1 MAAIDLKAL
10 VGRFNE
16 HCRRSLEA
24 AAGLTLSRSHYN
36 VELEHWLIKLADGA
50 DTDIAAILR
59 HYDADHGRLMADL
72 NRGLDRMKTGNARAP
87 SLSPE
92 IVEVAKQAWLLAS
105 VEHGLTKMR
114 SGHLLWA
121 MLADETVSRHVRDSS
136 GQFGKIQADALKRD
150 LLTITANSTEAA
162 SATTS
167 VEGAPAGAG
176 GDEGAPRSGS
186 SAALDQFTIDLTAKA
201 RAGKIDPILG
211 RDTEIRQVVDILT
224 RRRQN
229 NPILTGEAGV
239 GKTAVVEG
247 FALRIAQG
255 DVPPALKDVIIRTL
269 DLGLLQAGAGVK
281 GEFENRLKSVI
292 EEVKASPKPII
303 VFIDEAHQ
311 LIGAGGSAG
320 QGDAANLLK
329 PALARGEL
337 RTIAATTW
345 AEYKKYFEKDAA
357 LTRRFQVVKVEEP
370 SEPLAMAMV
379 RGIVATLE
387 KHHGIRILDEAVEAA
402 VKLSARFIPSR
413 QLPDK
418 AVSLIDTA
426 CARVAMSQAAMP
438 APLEDR
444 VRRIELIDTEVAI
457 LEREMSAGADHGIK
471 KGELLEERFKAD
483 EDRKALETRWEEEK
497 VLAKE
502 IAELRTAI
510 EAPSPAPATAE
521 AGGNG
526 DAAAAPQA
534 TDKDA
539 LRAKLAEATSKLHGL
554 QGENPLVFPVVD
566 AQAVAEIVESWTG
579 VPAGRMQSDE
589 IKTVLNLREAMGK
602 RIVGQDHALEAVA
615 QAIRTS
621 RAKLTDPRKPIGVF
635 LMVGT
640 SGTGKTETAL
650 TLADLLYGGE
660 QNITTINMTEF
671 KEEHKVSLLM
681 GSPPGY
687 VGYGEGGILTEAV
700 RRRPYSVVLLDEME
714 KAHPGVQDVF
724 FQVFDKGN
732 MKDGEGRDID
742 FKNTV
747 LIMTSNAGTDLIAKL
762 FADPDTA
769 PDAAGLADALRPE
782 LAKYFKPAFLGRVTI
797 VPYFPLSEAVIR
809 QIVVLQLNRI
819 ARRVK
824 EAYRASFEY
833 DPALVDTIA
842 ARCTES
848 SSGARN
854 VENILS
860 RTLLPELSAE
870 VLARLA
876 EGTTISKVS
885 VGIEPTG
892 SFRYT
897 LG

>member
-1 MAAIDLKAL
+1 MATIDLKAL
-10 VGRFNE
+10 VGRLNG
-16 HCRRSLEA
+16 HCRRALEA

-36 VELEHWLIKLADGA
+36 VEIEHWLLKLADPS

-59 HYDADHGRLMADL
+59 HYDADHGRLL
-72 NRGLDRMKTGNARAP
+72 NDINRALDKLKTGNARAP
-87 SLSPE
+87 TLSPE
-92 IVEVAKQAWLLAS
+92 IVDAVKQAWLLAS
-105 VEHGLTKMR
+105 VEHGLTRVR

-121 MLADETVSRHVRDSS
+121 MLADETLSRHTRECSA
-136 GQFGKIQADALKRD
+136 QFGKINADALKRD
-150 LLTITANSTEAA
+150 LLTITRDSTEAA
-162 SATTS
+162 SATVS
-167 VEGAPAGAG
+167 VEGAPATGGEG
-176 GDEGAPRSGS
+176 GDGSPRPGGSG
-186 SAALDQFTIDLTAKA
+186 ALDQFTIDLTAKA

-247 FALRIAQG
+247 FALRIATG
-255 DVPPALKDVIIRTL
+255 DVPPALKDVVIRTL

-281 GEFENRLKSVI
+281 GEFENRLKNVI

-303 VFIDEAHQ
+303 LFIDEAHQ
-311 LIGAGGSAG
+311 MIGAGGQAG

-370 SEPLAMAMV
+370 SEKLAIAMV
-379 RGIVATLE
+379 RGIVDTLE
-387 KHHGIRILDEAVEAA
+387 KHHRIRILDEAVEAA

-444 VRRIELIDTEVAI
+444 IRRIELIDTELGI
-457 LEREMSAGADHGIK
+457 LGREMAAGADHGARK
-471 KGELLEERFKAD
+471 SELVEERAALDAD
-483 EDRKALETRWEEEK
+483 RNALAGRWEQEK
-497 VLAKE
+497 ILANE
-502 IAELRTAI
+502 IAETRGHI
-510 EAPSPAPATAE
+510 ENPDDGQE
-521 AGGNG
+521 
-526 DAAAAPQA
+526 
-534 TDKDA
+534 KDT
-539 LRAKLAEATSKLHGL
+539 LRAKLAEATAKLHEL
-554 QGENPLVFPVVD
+554 QGEMPLVFPVVD

-579 VPAGRMQSDE
+579 IPAGRMQSDE
-589 IKTVLNLREAMGK
+589 INTVLNLRETMGR

-621 RAKLTDPRKPIGVF
+621 RAGLTDPRKPIGVF
-635 LMVGT
+635 MMVGT

-660 QNITTINMTEF
+660 QNMTTINMSEY
-671 KEEHKVSLLM
+671 KEEHKVSTLM

-687 VGYGEGGILTEAV
+687 VGYGEGGVLTEAV

-724 FQVFDKGN
+724 FSVFDKGN

-747 LIMTSNAGTDLIAKL
+747 IIMTSNAGSDLITKL
-762 FADPDTA
+762 FADPETA
-769 PDAAGLADALRPE
+769 PDSAGLADALRPE
-782 LAKYFKPAFLGRVTI
+782 LLKYFRPAFLGRVTL
-797 VPYFPLSEAVIR
+797 VPYFPLSEDIIR
-809 QIVVLQLNRI
+809 QIVVLQLARI
-819 ARRVK
+819 ARRVR
-824 EAYRASFEY
+824 EAYKASFEY
-833 DPALVDTIA
+833 DHELVETIA
-842 ARCTES
+842 RRCTES

-870 VLARLA
+870 VLGRLA
-876 EGTTISKVS
+876 EGEAINRIA
-885 VGIEPTG
+885 VGIDPTG
-892 SFRYT
+892 SFTYS